1 MKFVLTALALSLL
14 AACTTSLAGAALHDA
29 PHPSN
34 VCVLLSVARQG
45 STETRLDAA
54 QQQRVR
60 AIHTTD
66 LERPAQHC
74 GDANY
79 QTDPNQLGLTFL
91 SAGFSAD
98 HRFAALKLQSV
109 AGPLA
114 ATGYT
119 CLYEAAD
126 ESWTLRGCD
135 MDWIT

>member
-1 MKFVLTALALSLL
+1 MKLVLAALALSLL
-14 AACTTSLAGAALHDA
+14 AACATPVVTAQHDA
-29 PHPSN
+29 PHPSDT
-34 VCVLLSVARQG
+34 CVLLSVARQG

-60 AIHTTD
+60 AIHTSD

-74 GDANY
+74 GDASY
-79 QTDPNQLGLTFL
+79 PTDPNQLGLTFL
-91 SAGFSAD
+91 SIGFSGD
-98 HRFAALKLQSV
+98 RHFAALKLQSV

-114 ATGYT
+114 AAGYT

-135 MDWIT
+135 MDWIS